1 MPSSNKSKI
10 SSTEK
15 IAATNGKTA
24 KGLAATSQPKT
35 IAPKAEARKPESAK
49 PVAPMPP
56 NAAEPSKSILAYTPV
71 SEIPAIVEKIT
82 EKHFAEQKTHP
93 LQFRLN
99 QLRNLYF
106 AIKDNIDDL
115 SDALYKDFGR
125 SPTETYT
132 LEYLVFMNELLHT
145 MAHLHQWARPAPVDG
160 LSLVL
165 KQNPV
170 YVEYIP
176 LGVVLVIAPFNYPLL
191 LSLSS
196 VVGALSAGNSVVLKL
211 SELTPHFT
219 AKLTEVLTE
228 ALDPSIFAMVNG
240 AIPET
245 QALLDQKFDKIMY
258 TGSTAVGSLIAKKAA
273 ETLTP
278 VLLELGG
285 KSPAFVLDDITDKD
299 ISTVARRIVWGRFT
313 NSGQTCV
320 AVDYVLVHE
329 KVKEKLVK
337 AIVKVVEEQFYKD
350 LDSTDSSYTHVI
362 HQRGFEG
369 LKNMI
374 ESTSGDIRIGGEFD
388 SEARFISPTVIDN
401 VDWSDSTMKRE
412 IFGPVL
418 PILLYSDLTSA
429 VRLVTRYHDTPLALY
444 IFTSGAQSRAKNP
457 AVEYIQSNI
466 RSGATMVNDCL
477 MHVSLANAPFGGIGT
492 SGQGAYHGKYSFR
505 AFSHER
511 TIMENKLTMDFALS
525 SRYPPASTKK
535 TNVLE
540 HSMTPYNG
548 SVWFGRTGN
557 VREKGPNL
565 LWSAW
570 KSAMGVGA
578 LVYYFFNSM

>member
-1 MPSSNKSKI
+1 MSRTSKD
-10 SSTEK
+10 E
-15 IAATNGKTA
+15 APEPV
-24 KGLAATSQPKT
+24 PKE
-35 IAPKAEARKPESAK
+35 IKAEASES
-49 PVAPMPP
+49 V
-56 NAAEPSKSILAYTPV
+56 LAYTAL
-71 SEIPAIVEKIT
+71 SDIPGIVENIT
-82 EKHFAEQKTHP
+82 NKHFSERKTHSV
-93 LQFRLN
+93 QFRLN

-106 AIKDNIDDL
+106 AVKDNVDDL
-115 SDALYKDFGR
+115 CDALYQDFGR

-145 MAHLHQWARPAPVDG
+145 MAHLHKWARPTPVDG
-160 LSLVL
+160 LSLVM

-170 YVEYIP
+170 FVEHIP
-176 LGVVLVIAPFNYPLL
+176 LGVVLVIAPFNYPLF

-196 VVGALSAGNSVVLKL
+196 IVGALSAGNSVVLKL

-219 AKLTEVLTE
+219 TKLTEVLTV
-228 ALDPSIFAMVNG
+228 ALDPSVFAMVNG

-245 QALLDQKFDKIMY
+245 NALLDQKFDKIMY
-258 TGSTAVGSLIAKKAA
+258 TGSTAVGTLIAKKAA

-285 KSPAFVLDDITDKD
+285 KSPAIVLDDIADGD
-299 ISTVARRIVWGRFT
+299 IDTVARRIVWGRFT

-329 KVKEKLVK
+329 KVKEKLVT
-337 AIVKVVEEQFYKD
+337 AIVKVVEDRFYKD
-350 LDSTDSSYTHVI
+350 LDAKDSSYTHVI
-362 HQRGFEG
+362 HQRAFES

-374 ESTSGDIRIGGEFD
+374 ESSSGDIRTGGEYD
-388 SEARFISPTVIDN
+388 TETRFISPTVIDN
-401 VDWSDSTMKRE
+401 VDWLDSTMKRE

-418 PILLYSDLTSA
+418 PILLFSDLSNA
-429 VRLVTRYHDTPLALY
+429 VRQVTRYHDTPLALY
-444 IFTSGAQSRAKNP
+444 IFTSGPQSRAKNP
-457 AVEYIQSNI
+457 AVELIQSNI

-511 TIMENKLTMDFALS
+511 TVMENKLTMDFALS
-525 SRYPPASTKK
+525 SRYPPGSLSK
-535 TNVLE
+535 TDVLE

-570 KSAMGVGA
+570 KSVMGVGA
-578 LVYYFFNSM
+578 LIYYFVNSM

>member
-1 MPSSNKSKI
+1 MPTSKKNKAQSKERAG
-10 SSTEK
+10 SAS
-15 IAATNGKTA
+15 GKTA
-24 KGLAATSQPKT
+24 NISAA
-35 IAPKAEARKPESAK
+35 E
-49 PVAPMPP
+49 P
-56 NAAEPSKSILAYTPV
+56 NAALETEALKSEPKPPKAPEGAQSPSILSYTPI
-71 SEIPAIVEKIT
+71 SKIPEIVETIR
-82 EKHFAEQKTHP
+82 ENHFTEQKTHSV
-93 LQFRLN
+93 QFRLN
-99 QLRNLYF
+99 QLRNIYF
-106 AIKDNIDDL
+106 AVKDNIDDL
-115 SDALYKDFGR
+115 CDALYKDFGR

-132 LEYLVFMNELLHT
+132 LEYIVFLNSLLHT
-145 MAHLHQWARPAPVDG
+145 MANLHQWTSPTPIDG
-160 LSLVL
+160 VPLVM

-170 YVEYIP
+170 FVEHIP

-196 VVGALSAGNSVVLKL
+196 VVGALAAGNSVILKL
-211 SELTPHFT
+211 SELTPHFA
-219 AKLTEVLTE
+219 AKLTTVLRE

-245 QALLDQKFDKIMY
+245 SALLDQKFDKIMY
-258 TGSTAVGSLIAKKAA
+258 TGSTAVGKIIAKKAA

-285 KSPAFVLDDITDKD
+285 KSPAIVLDDISDDD
-299 ISTVARRIVWGRFT
+299 IATVARRIVWGRFT

-337 AIVKVVEEQFYKD
+337 AIVDVVEEKFYKN
-350 LDSTDSSYTHVI
+350 LEPTDSSYTHII
-362 HQRGFEG
+362 HQRAFES

-374 ESTSGDIRIGGEFD
+374 ESTSGDICTGGKFD
-388 SEARFISPTVIDN
+388 SESRFISPTVIDN
-401 VDWSDSTMKRE
+401 VDWNDSTMKQE

-418 PILLYSDLTSA
+418 PILQYSDLQTA

-444 IFTSGAQSRAKNP
+444 IFTSAAQSRAKNS
-457 AVEYIQSNI
+457 AVDYIQSNI

-492 SGQGAYHGKYSFR
+492 SGQGAYHGIYSFR

-511 TIMENKLTMDFALS
+511 TIMENKLSMDFAMS
-525 SRYPPASTKK
+525 SRYPPGSSKK
-535 TNVLE
+535 TDVLE
-540 HSMTPYNG
+540 HSIVPYKG

-557 VREKGPNL
+557 VRERGPNPF
-565 LWSAW
+565 WSTW
-570 KSAMGVGA
+570 KTAVGIGS
-578 LVYYFFNSM
+578 LIYYFVSSL